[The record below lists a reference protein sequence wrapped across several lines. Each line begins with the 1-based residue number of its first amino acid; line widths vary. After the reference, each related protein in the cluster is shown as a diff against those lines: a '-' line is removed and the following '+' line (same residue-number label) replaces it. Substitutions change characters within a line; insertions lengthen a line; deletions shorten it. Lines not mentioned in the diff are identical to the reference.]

1 MDKAGLTSYLEKID
15 RELKSPTVLCVYG
28 SGALILMD
36 EPGRTSLDLDIASPY
51 SIADYKDLEQAAKS
65 AGLPLNPPE
74 DYQGDH
80 IEWIPALRLCLSA
93 PDPLSMT
100 TLWRGRN
107 LTLTTVSPAQLVA
120 SKLIRYDE
128 IDQADI
134 LFLCTQARVTHV
146 AVEAAVRKLPPPFD
160 TDSLVLENLANLK
173 VDLKQWEGGDP

>member
-1 MDKAGLTSYLEKID
+1 MDKAGLISYLKKID
-15 RELKSPTVLCVYG
+15 SELKSSATLCVYG

-36 EPGRTSLDLDIASPY
+36 EPGRTSLDLE
-51 SIADYKDLEQAAKS
+51 KAAKS

-93 PDPLSMT
+93 PDPLSMA
-100 TLWRGRN
+100 TLWRGRK
-107 LTLTTVSPAQLVA
+107 LTLTTVSPPQLVA

-134 LFLCTQARVTHV
+134 LFLCAQARVTHS
-146 AVEAAVRKLPPPFD
+146 AVEAAVRELPPPFH

-173 VDLKQWEGGDP
+173 VDLKQWGGGEQ